1 MLIRIRQYLALM
13 RRRRGF
19 VLGLGL
25 VLVVACVC
33 QVIAYTNLVWAA
45 GEAGQRQLAAGF
57 GDAFIIAFVLALLV
71 DPVAQHQFATEWGRD
86 LYWAIFSP
94 DAPQNFRD
102 ALQGLAA
109 PAGYVNRCT
118 YELEFSELG
127 EPSDGM
133 LTFYLRVSLSGVAL
147 DRRGFRPADQVFAV
161 SGHEGLPSH
170 YCYWSFEGE
179 DGNRA
184 EYTESEMRSLGALS
198 KDAGGT
204 TVLDQS
210 LLLHENRV
218 PFRGKYKAERHVAV
232 SCSRADYFPLFQA
245 RIVLTQVVI
254 VKGPVVNELDFTLI
268 QLGRGPIAAR
278 KETRPDGRV
287 ELHFEG
293 GNVAFPGQASV
304 LSWKPKVAAETLE

>member
-1 MLIRIRQYLALM
+1 MLVRIRQYFTLM

-25 VLVVACVC
+25 VLIVACVC
-33 QVIAYTNLVWAA
+33 EVIAYTDQVWATGQA
-45 GEAGQRQLAAGF
+45 GERQLAAGF

-94 DAPQNFRD
+94 DAPQDFRD

-109 PAGYVNRCT
+109 PVGYVTRCT
-118 YELEFSELG
+118 YELEFRELD
-127 EPSDGM
+127 ESSDG
-133 LTFYLRVSLSGVAL
+133 LLSFYLRVSLSGVAL
-147 DRRGFRPADQVFAV
+147 DRHGFHPADKVLVV
-161 SGHEGLPSH
+161 SGHGGHASK
-170 YCYWSFEGE
+170 YSFWSFEGE
-179 DGNRA
+179 DGQRA

-198 KDAGGT
+198 LDVGGT

-210 LLLHENRV
+210 LLLHETHV
-218 PFRGKYKAERHVAV
+218 PFRGKYKAERHVTV
-232 SCSRADYFPLFQA
+232 TCSRADYFPLFQA
-245 RIVLTQVVI
+245 RIVLAQVVI
-254 VKGPVVNELDFTLI
+254 VKGQVVNDLDFTLV

-278 KETRPDGRV
+278 KVTRPDGRV

-293 GNVAFPGQASV
+293 EHVAFPGQASI
-304 LSWKPKVAAETLE
+304 LSWRPKVVAGPAE